1 MTHMIR
7 IYKRAVKSVENDDEV
22 LARSVVPLDTAQ
34 IRYQENSVA
43 NLVTDSFIYRAI
55 NIYQDSLDY
64 SRGFYTDAAVSMINA
79 GALSVVP
86 LDTAQIRYQE
96 NSVANLV
103 TDSFIYRAIN
113 IYQDSLDYS
122 RGFYTDAAVSMI
134 NAGALRESFATT
146 KTNPN
151 ITLGMVKELIPYR
164 QHLVKLS
171 LPGFVIVLC
180 LEIGTASNGETNRG
194 EFLQFSGLRMIY
206 NHKSKAGYR
215 VESVRIR
222 CAECSQPTFG
232 RLQQVDAY
240 KVIIT
245 AFLANGGDGH
255 SVIKS
260 EGANL
265 TVLPVFD
272 VDVFAE
278 YLRLVREIRP
288 ELNERIIDVGHSQN
302 RWKLIPVLNG
312 GSRWS
317 RSNYHECFLKNNSV
331 SCLAKLPPNASYV
344 RRLWRRF
351 RKYLLVSEKHYSTK
365 YHFRSTAAML
375 SERKRQA
382 QHCPAYIIHPFS
394 MFAYYREI
402 ILFFVLASTFLLSP
416 VSNTFLLQAICGGL
430 AGKLRWVNF
439 FTDVLIMCNVPLNFI
454 SGYLEHQTK
463 HIVLEPRKIAR
474 HYLKFYF
481 WVDLVGAVPI
491 LYFMPKL
498 EKFEVLFLGGFSG
511 RCAYTLDEQGRD
523 IPDAAVNAQ
532 RHRLH
537 EIHLVPLRCCLP
549 LLQNRRWNLR
559 HAQRRRLHR
568 LHHNHGGRGCILGLH
583 HRDRIAGYRHGKRIR
598 EQVRGTDEAIV
609 SLPQVPS
616 DAFAHP
622 PPSTDVLRVP
632 LPQTLLPRA
641 AFASIMYYEYRFRK
655 RYFREQ
661 SIMATLSEHLRY
673 EIKLCTSRHLIGKVA
688 IFKGLSKGVVGSIIG
703 GLNLDIYL
711 SNDVIIHSDTFVEN
725 WYLISYGTVAVVHKN
740 GVEII
745 HLQDGECFGEM
756 QIITGESEMSII
768 AVEITGESEMSII
781 AVEISEI
788 FSMPRNDFLKYLSN
802 DTIRRRIDDLVQERQ
817 TSAKIILERYALLR
831 QEREEVLYKVRS
843 GKILEHGRLR
853 LM

>member
-1 MTHMIR
+1 
-7 IYKRAVKSVENDDEV
+7 
-22 LARSVVPLDTAQ
+22 
-34 IRYQENSVA
+34 
-43 NLVTDSFIYRAI
+43 
-55 NIYQDSLDY
+55 
-64 SRGFYTDAAVSMINA
+64 
-79 GALSVVP
+79 
-86 LDTAQIRYQE
+86 
-96 NSVANLV
+96 
-103 TDSFIYRAIN
+103 
-113 IYQDSLDYS
+113 
-122 RGFYTDAAVSMI
+122 
-134 NAGALRESFATT
+134 
-146 KTNPN
+146 
-151 ITLGMVKELIPYR
+151 
-164 QHLVKLS
+164 
-171 LPGFVIVLC
+171 
-180 LEIGTASNGETNRG
+180 
-194 EFLQFSGLRMIY
+194 
-206 NHKSKAGYR
+206 
-215 VESVRIR
+215 
-222 CAECSQPTFG
+222 
-232 RLQQVDAY
+232 
-240 KVIIT
+240 
-245 AFLANGGDGH
+245 
-255 SVIKS
+255 
-260 EGANL
+260 
-265 TVLPVFD
+265 
-272 VDVFAE
+272 
-278 YLRLVREIRP
+278 
-288 ELNERIIDVGHSQN
+288 
-302 RWKLIPVLNG
+302 
-312 GSRWS
+312 
-317 RSNYHECFLKNNSV
+317 
-331 SCLAKLPPNASYV
+331 
-344 RRLWRRF
+344 
-351 RKYLLVSEKHYSTK
+351 
-365 YHFRSTAAML
+365 ML

-498 EKFEVLFLGGFSG
+498 EKSYTYIQLFFVPKHLFLYPRSMTMLMYFRHITLLLHISDAQHEILKMTVLSLYILHWLSCSLYAVQYMYFLTGAPSDSWMNKAGIYPTQLSTHNVTV
-511 RCAYTLDEQGRD
+511 YTKYIWCLY
-523 IPDAAVNAQ
+523 AAVCHYYRIGAGIYDTHSVGDYIVFTIIMVVGVVYSAYIIVIVLQAIGTANASESKYEELMRQ
-532 RHRLH
+532 LYHFLKFRRMPLH
-537 EIHLVPLRCCLP
+537 IHLR
-549 LLQNRRWNLR
+549 LQ
-559 HAQRRRLHR
+559 
-568 LHHNHGGRGCILGLH
+568 
-583 HRDRIAGYRHGKRIR
+583 
-598 EQVRGTDEAIV
+598 
-609 SLPQVPS
+609 
-616 DAFAHP
+616 
-622 PPSTDVLRVP
+622 
-632 LPQTLLPRA
+632 
-641 AFASIMYYEYRFRK
+641 MYYEYRFRK

-768 AVEITGESEMSII
+768 AVEI
-781 AVEISEI
+781 SEI